1 MESNIGFYIEQLFS
15 KDNNAAYQA
24 LKTLAALSAESD
36 AVYAYFDRFVRMLQ
50 EGSSYIRTRGML
62 LIAANVRWDEENKI
76 ESALGDY
83 LGRILDEKPITAR
96 QCIQSLPEIARCKP
110 QFRGRIIEAL
120 KNADVSGYADTM
132 RPLLVKDI
140 ANALKT
146 IEKDATA
153 RP

>member
-1 MESNIGFYIEQLFS
+1 MESKIGFYIEQLFS

-24 LKTLAALSAESD
+24 LRTLTAFSAESD
-36 AVYAYFDRFVRMLQ
+36 AVYAYFDRFARMLRDD
-50 EGSSYIRTRGML
+50 SSYIRTRGML
-62 LIAANVRWDEENKI
+62 LIAANVRWDDENKI
-76 ESALGDY
+76 ESALEDY
-83 LGRILDEKPITAR
+83 LGRVLDEKPITAR

-110 QFRGRIIEAL
+110 RFAGRIIEAL

-146 IEKDATA
+146 IEKDAAA
-153 RP
+153 RL